1 MPLLFVCFL
10 NLFQWV
16 LLVVASW
23 FWVPEKGETSC
34 TQVPLYYPG
43 RRVPSHFFAGNVPSA
58 WRSSQTETQDVGPRD
73 LCTLGT
79 TGTHRHHP
87 FCSLMSHGGP
97 SPGSSAGSFRPGS
110 GLGSSCPKGS
120 LFLILV
126 LMTSD
131 TVLPPKDTP
140 EPQELHGTLC
150 KDPRP
155 QFLIRNIFKYLW
167 QRWEK
172 DFQWT
177 IIWIHV

>member
-1 MPLLFVCFL
+1 MTFACLDEAVDATFVC
-10 NLFQWV
+10 LFFKHFPV
-16 LLVVASW
+16 S
-23 FWVPEKGETSC
+23 FISSC
-34 TQVPLYYPG
+34 IMILGPRERRDVMYPG
-43 RRVPSHFFAGNVPSA
+43 PTVLSREKNMPSHFFPGNVPSA

-97 SPGSSAGSFRPGS
+97 SPGSSAGSFQPGS

-131 TVLPPKDTP
+131 RVLPPKDTP

-150 KDPRP
+150 QDPRP
-155 QFLIRNIFKYLW
+155 QFLIRNIFKYL
-167 QRWEK
+167 
-172 DFQWT
+172 
-177 IIWIHV
+177 